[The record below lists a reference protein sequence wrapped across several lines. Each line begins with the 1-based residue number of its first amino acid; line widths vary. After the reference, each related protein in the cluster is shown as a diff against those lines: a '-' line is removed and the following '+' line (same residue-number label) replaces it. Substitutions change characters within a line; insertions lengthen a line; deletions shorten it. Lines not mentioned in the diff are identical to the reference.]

1 MDTATPSFKFPHPTP
16 FNGKRDGFSIIGFL
30 KRMDFFFDGAGIAEP
45 RKIAVTLAFAGDEV
59 IAWWALLNRPST
71 TPFKEFSDL
80 LSTEF
85 SPAKFKEHILA
96 LTMKM
101 TMSLPLNIPNVM
113 AYITKAREYH
123 LLLQTYY
130 NDNAVLNDTIRTAFL
145 NGAPA
150 QLRQMLE
157 VAIINAGEDRIDLPK
172 LFKAAEEFG
181 RIFHSGDSSL
191 GAKALA
197 VTGSSAGITN
207 SMARKL
213 ITLVLPPWLLFYRR
227 STISASRSTISR
239 DTTAALVDSPQK
251 NAKTSLTRMAVS
263 VAAKSMPDISLPI
276 APRTRPLLADL
287 SITYH
292 LLTRVDP
299 SREMPPATKVG
310 PDPSC
315 RNCTSLSHQW

>member
-130 NDNAVLNDTIRTAFL
+130 NDNAVVNDTIRTAFL

-207 SMARKL
+207 SMAMEVDN
-213 ITLVLPPWLLFYRR
+213 IGTSTMASLLQ
-227 STISASRSTISR
+227 TI
-239 DTTAALVDSPQK
+239 
-251 NAKTSLTRMAVS
+251 NN
-263 VAAKSMPDISLPI
+263 
-276 APRTRPLLADL
+276 L
-287 SITYH
+287 SIQVNNLQRH
-292 LLTRVDP
+292 NGRLGRLTPEERQNLINKNGCFRCRKVNAGHIAANCP
-299 SREMPPATKVG
+299 SYSTTPGRSVNHVSFANEGGSQSGNASG
-310 PDPSC
+310 
-315 RNCTSLSHQW
+315 N

>member
-1 MDTATPSFKFPHPTP
+1 MDSATPSFKFPHPTP

-30 KRMDFFFDGAGIAEP
+30 KRMNFFFDGAGIAEP
-45 RKIAVTLAFAGDEV
+45 RKITVTLAFAGDEV
-59 IAWWALLNRPST
+59 IAWWTLLNQPST
-71 TPFKEFSDL
+71 TQFDDFSKL
-80 LSTEF
+80 LSSEF

-130 NDNAVLNDTIRTAFL
+130 NDNSVLNDTIRTAFL
-145 NGAPA
+145 SGAPA

-157 VAIINAGEDRIDLPK
+157 VAIINAGEDDIDLPK

-181 RIFHSGDSSL
+181 RIFHSSDSSL

-207 SMARKL
+207 SMAMEL
-213 ITLVLPPWLLFYRR
+213 DNIGTSTMASLLQ
-227 STISASRSTISR
+227 TI
-239 DTTAALVDSPQK
+239 
-251 NAKTSLTRMAVS
+251 N
-263 VAAKSMPDISLPI
+263 
-276 APRTRPLLADL
+276 DL
-287 SITYH
+287 SIQVNN
-292 LLTRVDP
+292 LSRNNNSNRPPRLGKLTFAEKQELMANNGCFRCRKNNAGHIASNCP
-299 SREMPPATKVG
+299 SYST
-310 PDPSC
+310 
-315 RNCTSLSHQW
+315 TSGRSINHVSFANESGSQSGNASGN